1 MVNENEISK
10 WLKILFILEF
20 IVANIYGITYLF
32 FTEWYIA
39 FVAWPFD
46 DPIVGRMLGVS
57 LMTYGITSLIAFVR
71 KNYETAKLAVEL
83 QIFWHILAL
92 FVVIGG
98 GIILDLM
105 ADIWI
110 FIAILSPF
118 LVAFLYFYFT
128 ELRKKS

>member
-1 MVNENEISK
+1 MADEISK
-10 WLKILFILEF
+10 ALKILFILEF

-57 LMTYGITSLIAFVR
+57 LMTYGITSLIAFIR
-71 KNYETAKLAVEL
+71 KNRDTAKLAVEL
-83 QIFWHILAL
+83 QVFWHILAL

-98 GIILDLM
+98 GIVLDLM

-110 FIAILSPF
+110 FIVILSPF
-118 LVAFLYFYFT
+118 LVAFIYFYLK
-128 ELRKKS
+128 EMRGKS

>member
-1 MVNENEISK
+1 MTNENSK
-10 WLKILFILEF
+10 GLRILFILEF

-32 FTEWYIA
+32 FTEWYIE

-57 LMTYGITSLIAFVR
+57 LMTFGITSLIAFLR
-71 KNYETAKLAVEL
+71 NNYDTAKLAVEL

-105 ADIWI
+105 VDIWI
-110 FIAILSPF
+110 FIVILSPF
-118 LVAFLYFYFT
+118 LVAFLYFYIK
-128 ELRKKS
+128 EMRRKS

>member
-1 MVNENEISK
+1 MTDEISK
-10 WLKILFILEF
+10 ALKILFILEF

-57 LMTYGITSLIAFVR
+57 LMTYGITSLIAFIR
-71 KNYETAKLAVEL
+71 KNRDTAKLAIEL

-105 ADIWI
+105 ADVWI
-110 FIAILSPF
+110 FIVILSPF
-118 LVAFLYFYFT
+118 LVAFIYFYLK
-128 ELRKKS
+128 EMRGKS

>member
-1 MVNENEISK
+1 MVNEISK
-10 WLKILFILEF
+10 GLKILFILEF
-20 IVANIYGITYLF
+20 IVGYIYGITYLF
-32 FTEWYIA
+32 FTEWYIE

-57 LMTYGITSLIAFVR
+57 LMTYGTTSLIAYLR
-71 KNYETAKLAVEL
+71 KNWDTAKLAVEL

-105 ADIWI
+105 EDTWI
-110 FIAILSPF
+110 FIVILSPF
-118 LVAFLYFYFT
+118 LVAFLYFYFK
-128 ELRKKS
+128 ELRRKS

>member
-1 MVNENEISK
+1 MADEISK
-10 WLKILFILEF
+10 ALKILFILEF

-57 LMTYGITSLIAFVR
+57 LMTYGITSLIAFIR
-71 KNYETAKLAVEL
+71 KNRDTAKLAIEL

-105 ADIWI
+105 ADVWI
-110 FIAILSPF
+110 FIVILSPF
-118 LVAFLYFYFT
+118 LVAFIYFYFK
-128 ELRKKS
+128 EMRGKS

>member
-1 MVNENEISK
+1 MANEISK
-10 WLKILFILEF
+10 WLKVLFILEF
-20 IVANIYGITYLF
+20 IVASIYGITYLF
-32 FTEWYIA
+32 LTEWYIA

-110 FIAILSPF
+110 FIVILSPF

>member
-1 MVNENEISK
+1 MVNEISK
-10 WLKILFILEF
+10 GLKILFILEF

-32 FTEWYIA
+32 FTEWYIE
-39 FVAWPFD
+39 FVAWPYD

-57 LMTYGITSLIAFVR
+57 LMTFGITSLIAYLR
-71 KNYETAKLAVEL
+71 KNWDTAKLAVEL

-105 ADIWI
+105 EDIWI
-110 FIAILSPF
+110 FIVILSPF
-118 LVAFLYFYFT
+118 LVAFLYFYFK
-128 ELRKKS
+128 ELIKKS

>member
-1 MVNENEISK
+1 MGNEISK
-10 WLKILFILEF
+10 GLKILFILEF
-20 IVANIYGITYLF
+20 IVGYIYGITYLF
-32 FTEWYIA
+32 FTEWYIE

-57 LMTYGITSLIAFVR
+57 LMTFGITSLIAYLR
-71 KNYETAKLAVEL
+71 KNWDTAKLAAEL

-105 ADIWI
+105 ADMWI
-110 FIAILSPF
+110 FIVILSPF
-118 LVAFLYFYFT
+118 LVAFLYFYFK
-128 ELRKKS
+128 ELRRKS

>member
-1 MVNENEISK
+1 MVDEISK
-10 WLKILFILEF
+10 GLRILFILEF

-32 FTEWYIA
+32 FTEWYIE

-57 LMTYGITSLIAFVR
+57 LMTYGFTSLIAYLR
-71 KNYETAKLAVEL
+71 KNWDSAKLAVEL

-98 GIILDLM
+98 GIVLDLVG
-105 ADIWI
+105 DTWI
-110 FIAILSPF
+110 FIVILSPF
-118 LVAFLYFYFT
+118 LVAFLYFYFK
-128 ELRKKS
+128 ELRRKS

>member
-1 MVNENEISK
+1 MVNEISK
-10 WLKILFILEF
+10 GLKILFILEF
-20 IVANIYGITYLF
+20 IVGYIYGITYLF
-32 FTEWYIA
+32 FTEWYIE

-57 LMTYGITSLIAFVR
+57 LMTYGTTSLIAYLR
-71 KNYETAKLAVEL
+71 KNWDTAKLAVEL

-92 FVVIGG
+92 LVVIGG

-105 ADIWI
+105 EDIWI

-118 LVAFLYFYFT
+118 LVAFLYFYFK
-128 ELRKKS
+128 ELIKKS

>member
-1 MVNENEISK
+1 MADEISK
-10 WLKILFILEF
+10 ALKILFILEF

-57 LMTYGITSLIAFVR
+57 LMTYGITSLIAFIR
-71 KNYETAKLAVEL
+71 KNRDTAKLAIEL

-105 ADIWI
+105 ADVWI
-110 FIAILSPF
+110 FIVILSPF
-118 LVAFLYFYFT
+118 LVAFIYFYLK
-128 ELRKKS
+128 EMRGKS

>member
-1 MVNENEISK
+1 MIDKISK
-10 WLKILFILEF
+10 ALKILFILEF

-32 FTEWYIA
+32 FTEWYIE
-39 FVAWPFD
+39 FVAWPYD

-57 LMTYGITSLIAFVR
+57 LMTFGITSLIAFLR
-71 KNYETAKLAVEL
+71 NNFDTAKIAVEL

-98 GIILDLM
+98 GIILNLI
-105 ADIWI
+105 ADVWI
-110 FIAILSPF
+110 FIVILSPF

-128 ELRKKS
+128 EMRRKS